1 MVNNV
6 NAQNYINEKYPTSGT
21 CQRDN
26 DPENKGKTR
35 KGITLLDIRK
45 GKVGNGIFSKN
56 KNLIEDLKLE
66 GFTNLRKLII
76 SSHQITS
83 LDISDCPNL
92 EELDC
97 RGNELTYLKVDG
109 CSNLRKIDCSNN
121 PLRELDLSTCSKLEE
136 ANINGCPS
144 KLTEEGATKS
154 NLTYDAEKGKL
165 AKGSAKNSPQ
175 ITKAKEDDIRN
186 ILIVGMTGGG
196 KSTLANVLSNTN
208 TFVENSSS
216 TSVTKN
222 FQTSDIFEWQGKKY
236 RIIDNIGFGDTANIS
251 NEDILFKIGE
261 GIHATKEGI
270 NQILFVFKG
279 RFSEE
284 QITAF
289 NMFKNFIADTGITKF
304 TTLVRTNF
312 ENFEDS
318 QKCQEDRQSLL
329 TQTSQTVREI
339 ISSCNNVIYVDNPPI
354 PVIKEKDNE
363 RIRAKKEDKIK
374 EISKV
379 NEYNKKKEEIE
390 KSNISVSE
398 KEKEI
403 KKIESE
409 TAKEIN
415 EGIKVS
421 VGVEVP
427 GLPVGLNAVASV
439 SGTKEIQKEEFIEN
453 DINYAVIDTVGIGD
467 TKLKKEE
474 VLDKIAE
481 AVYLAREGV
490 SQILFVTDGRF
501 DQYEMVT
508 FNLLRT
514 IIFDEH
520 VTKHTTIV
528 RTRFEDFEDEEECQ
542 ADIEKMLTEKE
553 LSEIVNSCQGRIVHV
568 NNSSL
573 SSKYGREEREESRK
587 RILDNLRNSCQ
598 KNPYKPSKLQELSNE
613 IATDYF
619 DYLKKKQELKE
630 ELEKLKLKEE
640 TNKESVTKEE
650 ESKDCVNVV
659 IGIGERIT
667 QLEEKKE
674 KLKKEIQEKEKIIR
688 QKVLKHI
695 FNNYYEINNIL
706 GGDFFISSII
716 GDDNDWRDI
725 NEEFVDK
732 AVILKWLSRDDKKL
746 TVEKIQELS
755 HDVKQLKGN
764 GKSTLANVLT
774 NRGELKRKKVT
785 KEFEEKNNKCHKWPY
800 FFHEKC
806 FNFKESCGTT
816 SETRSFQAEEFTY
829 EGENYRIVD
838 TVGIGDTKLSER
850 EVLFKMAEGIYLVKE
865 GIKQV
870 LFVVG
875 NKFTSQEIEIF
886 RLLKDVILESGI
898 TEYTTIVKTKFPNFE
913 DHEDCEEDRQ
923 TLQEE
928 NQAISKILEKSEIIY
943 VDNPPLKGNSETIE
957 ANKKTRKSSQG
968 VLFKHLKNNC
978 QEEVKDAKD
987 GVIQKVGTEL
997 EHAIEVSEV
1006 FIGPVAP
1013 ELECGFIL

>member
-165 AKGSAKNSPQ
+165 AK
-175 ITKAKEDDIRN
+175 
-186 ILIVGMTGGG
+186 
-196 KSTLANVLSNTN
+196 
-208 TFVENSSS
+208 
-216 TSVTKN
+216 
-222 FQTSDIFEWQGKKY
+222 
-236 RIIDNIGFGDTANIS
+236 
-251 NEDILFKIGE
+251 
-261 GIHATKEGI
+261 
-270 NQILFVFKG
+270 
-279 RFSEE
+279 
-284 QITAF
+284 
-289 NMFKNFIADTGITKF
+289 
-304 TTLVRTNF
+304 
-312 ENFEDS
+312 
-318 QKCQEDRQSLL
+318 
-329 TQTSQTVREI
+329 
-339 ISSCNNVIYVDNPPI
+339 
-354 PVIKEKDNE
+354 VIKEKDNE

-427 GLPVGLNAVASV
+427 GLPVGLNA
-439 SGTKEIQKEEFIEN
+439 
-453 DINYAVIDTVGIGD
+453 
-467 TKLKKEE
+467 
-474 VLDKIAE
+474 
-481 AVYLAREGV
+481 
-490 SQILFVTDGRF
+490 
-501 DQYEMVT
+501 
-508 FNLLRT
+508 
-514 IIFDEH
+514 
-520 VTKHTTIV
+520 
-528 RTRFEDFEDEEECQ
+528 
-542 ADIEKMLTEKE
+542 
-553 LSEIVNSCQGRIVHV
+553 
-568 NNSSL
+568 
-573 SSKYGREEREESRK
+573 
-587 RILDNLRNSCQ
+587 
-598 KNPYKPSKLQELSNE
+598 LQELSNE

-755 HDVKQLKGN
+755 HDVKQLKEALVDDQG
-764 GKSTLANVLT
+764 
-774 NRGELKRKKVT
+774 
-785 KEFEEKNNKCHKWPY
+785 PY

-1006 FIGPVAP
+1006 FSKEKSDLEELQKEWE
-1013 ELECGFIL
+1013 ELEVLRKKYLEGNTYLGCGSCHSRLHFNAKNSNNCWDCYLEIINRIRIRERNIGNMSFVERMNFNEAKRGYSEPNEEEKKQIELNNRLKILPQEIEEKETKIEELKKKIEEKTI

>member
-165 AKGSAKNSPQ
+165 AK
-175 ITKAKEDDIRN
+175 
-186 ILIVGMTGGG
+186 V
-196 KSTLANVLSNTN
+196 
-208 TFVENSSS
+208 
-216 TSVTKN
+216 
-222 FQTSDIFEWQGKKY
+222 
-236 RIIDNIGFGDTANIS
+236 
-251 NEDILFKIGE
+251 
-261 GIHATKEGI
+261 
-270 NQILFVFKG
+270 
-279 RFSEE
+279 
-284 QITAF
+284 
-289 NMFKNFIADTGITKF
+289 
-304 TTLVRTNF
+304 
-312 ENFEDS
+312 
-318 QKCQEDRQSLL
+318 
-329 TQTSQTVREI
+329 
-339 ISSCNNVIYVDNPPI
+339 
-354 PVIKEKDNE
+354 
-363 RIRAKKEDKIK
+363 
-374 EISKV
+374 SKV

-415 EGIKVS
+415 EGIKV
-421 VGVEVP
+421 
-427 GLPVGLNAVASV
+427 
-439 SGTKEIQKEEFIEN
+439 I
-453 DINYAVIDTVGIGD
+453 
-467 TKLKKEE
+467 
-474 VLDKIAE
+474 
-481 AVYLAREGV
+481 
-490 SQILFVTDGRF
+490 
-501 DQYEMVT
+501 
-508 FNLLRT
+508 
-514 IIFDEH
+514 
-520 VTKHTTIV
+520 
-528 RTRFEDFEDEEECQ
+528 
-542 ADIEKMLTEKE
+542 
-553 LSEIVNSCQGRIVHV
+553 
-568 NNSSL
+568 
-573 SSKYGREEREESRK
+573 
-587 RILDNLRNSCQ
+587 
-598 KNPYKPSKLQELSNE
+598 
-613 IATDYF
+613 
-619 DYLKKKQELKE
+619 
-630 ELEKLKLKEE
+630 
-640 TNKESVTKEE
+640 
-650 ESKDCVNVV
+650 

-755 HDVKQLKGN
+755 HDVKQLKEALVDDQG
-764 GKSTLANVLT
+764 
-774 NRGELKRKKVT
+774 
-785 KEFEEKNNKCHKWPY
+785 PY

-1006 FIGPVAP
+1006 FSKEKSDLEELQKEWE
-1013 ELECGFIL
+1013 ELEVLRKKYLEGNTYLGCGSCHSRLHFNAKNSNNCWDCYLEIINRIRIRERNIGNMSFVERMNFNEAKRGYSEPNEEEKKQIELNNRLKILPQEIEEKETKIEELKKKIEEKTI